1 MFTPS
6 TSLLGTV
13 DVNENFSYT
22 ITYSS
27 SVTDPETG
35 LTTETTTP
43 VTITAASGQQSVLN
57 NVTISGNTISGYFAS
72 AVFDQVRIEYEADN
86 STRFVTIDSSVTSDV
101 WAEVDTR
108 TDVGHIYLYHPDPRS
123 TITVSFNAQAGSA
136 SQTYTIIVR
145 QPSYSIGR
153 DELIA
158 RV

>member
-6 TSLLGTV
+6 ASLLGTV

-22 ITYSS
+22 ITY
-27 SVTDPETG
+27 TDE
-35 LTTETTTP
+35 LTSLP
-43 VTITAASGQQSVLN
+43 VYVTITANSGQQSLLN
-57 NVTISGNTISGYFAS
+57 HITVSGNTISGYFSS
-72 AVFDQVRIEYEADN
+72 AVFNQVRIEYEADN
-86 STRFVTIDSSVTSDV
+86 STRFVTIDGSVTSDV
-101 WAEVDTR
+101 WNEVDTR

-123 TITVSFNAQAGSA
+123 TITVSFTAHAGSE

-153 DELIA
+153 DQLIA